1 MVPMTNQNDNGKN
14 VVDIKLK
21 MVQDEFHQGLDTVS
35 KFNPSV
41 TFYGSTHLR
50 EDSIY
55 YKKVRDLTYRIST
68 ELGYS
73 ILSGGGPGIMEAANR
88 GAFEAGGKSV
98 GLTINLP
105 SEQLTN
111 PYVTDEIPFHFFFT
125 RQETMS
131 YTTEACVFC
140 PGGFGTLNELFE
152 ILTLQQTNKIGKVPV
167 ILFCSDFWNPIQKM
181 IKEVLLE
188 KYHTINK
195 GDMDLYVIKDDENEI
210 LEIIKNSKIRNGED
224 SLLE

>member
-1 MVPMTNQNDNGKN
+1 MTNQNDSGKN
-14 VVDIKLK
+14 VIDIKLK

-41 TFYGSTHLR
+41 TFYGSTHLK

-55 YKKVRDLTYRIST
+55 YQKVRDLTYRIAS
-68 ELGYS
+68 ELGYA
-73 ILSGGGPGIMEAANR
+73 IFSGGGPGIMEAANR

-98 GLTINLP
+98 GLTIKLP

-111 PYVTDEIPFHFFFT
+111 PYVTDEIPFNFFFT

-131 YTTEACVFC
+131 YSTEVCVFC

-152 ILTLQQTNKIGKVPV
+152 ILTLQQTKKMGKIPV
-167 ILFCSDFWNPIQKM
+167 ILFCSDYWNPINKM

-188 KYHTINK
+188 KYHTIYK
-195 GDMDLYVIKDDENEI
+195 EDMDLYVIEDDVDKI
-210 LEIIKNSKIRNGED
+210 IQIIKTSKIRNGDD
-224 SLLE
+224 SLK